1 MTSRELHCGFLPLV
15 DCASLVIAKEIGFA
29 AEENIDLMLHRE
41 PNWSLIREKLTLG
54 ALDAALVLSPMPIAA
69 SMGLG
74 GVVERIDVLSVASV
88 NGNVIGVGPQLA
100 EQMSKAGVDWDFGS
114 PRSIGDALKKAV
126 TTKVRIGVPFPFS
139 MHKELVLYWLE
150 GVGFDID
157 TKLDIRTIPPPMM
170 ANAIENNEIDAF
182 CVGEPWGSV
191 TVAQCDA
198 HLILPG
204 KAIWAL
210 APEKVL
216 AARYRWIVDNYDKA
230 GGLLRATWRAAKWMS
245 KPENLMTVSEILSRP
260 DYVNVPTDVID
271 RALTGQLVTNR
282 SGAEA
287 QTPRF
292 LEFFAAQARFPWR
305 SQAIWIADR
314 LADRHGLDRVTAR
327 RIARDCFR
335 PDLYR
340 EFIEPLGEDT
350 PGASEKVEGLLDSAM
365 PVGSAKGRIILGPDN
380 FFDGRTF
387 DPDEG

>member
-1 MTSRELHCGFLPLV
+1 MTARELHCGFLPLV

-29 AEENIDLMLHRE
+29 TEENIDLVLHRE

-74 GVVERIDVLSVASV
+74 GVTERIDVISVASI
-88 NGNVIGVGPQLA
+88 NGNVIGVSQALSA
-100 EQMSKAGVDWDFGS
+100 KLVESGVDWRFSDPF
-114 PRSIGDALKKAV
+114 SIGKALKRATDKPI
-126 TTKVRIGVPFPFS
+126 RFGVPFPFS

-150 GVGFDID
+150 GVGFDIK
-157 TKLDIRTIPPPMM
+157 TNLDIRTVPPPMM
-170 ANAIENNEIDAF
+170 AKAIENKEIDAF
-182 CVGEPWGSV
+182 CVGEPWGSI

-198 HLILPG
+198 QLVLPG
-204 KAIWAL
+204 SAIWAL

-216 AARYRWIVDNYDKA
+216 ATRARWIAENYHKA
-230 GGLLRATWRAAKWMS
+230 GGLFRATWRAAKWMS
-245 KPENLMTVSEILSRP
+245 KPDNLMTASEILSRP
-260 DYVNVPTDVID
+260 EYVNVPAQIID
-271 RALTGQLVTNR
+271 RALTGRIETDR
-282 SGAEA
+282 SGKEE

-314 LADRHGLDRVTAR
+314 LAQRHGTDRATAR

-335 PDLYR
+335 ADLYR

-350 PGASEKVEGLLDSAM
+350 PGASEKVEGLLTAAT
-365 PVGSAKGRIILGPDN
+365 PVGSAKGKITLGPDH
-380 FFDGRTF
+380 FFDGRSF
-387 DPDEG
+387 DPDAS